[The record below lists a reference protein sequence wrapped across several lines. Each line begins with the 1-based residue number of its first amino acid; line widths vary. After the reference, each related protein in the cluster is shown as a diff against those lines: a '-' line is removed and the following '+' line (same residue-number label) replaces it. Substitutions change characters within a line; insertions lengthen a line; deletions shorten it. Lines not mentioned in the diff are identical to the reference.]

1 MEKKKNTLDAEV
13 WKTKTHSNLEFGP
26 VVFGSIRFVYM
37 ARKEE
42 LGLILILYSAKEFCL
57 IEVYTML
64 LMLTILLWLSDIWFI
79 FRRYVLR
86 KKKYKISYIII

>member
-64 LMLTILLWLSDIWFI
+64 LMLTILLWLSDI
-79 FRRYVLR
+79 
-86 KKKYKISYIII
+86 